1 MWRQCLV
8 AGFPAH
14 VLLSPELEGGSS
26 FATRTGLLVFS
37 SHKWSGIINKSA
49 ASLNWQRARIL
60 IAVPPYIW
68 SEMLR
73 WWKAYSSV
81 CVCVC
86 VLQCQGISLCSPSAA
101 ELSTGCPSAA
111 RLGSSPGSQGILHTS
126 APLAPGLHREQAL
139 ALVRSEPLLW
149 LFRIQH
155 GNSSWA
161 VYNCLPLTCRCINW
175 LQSLSIQN
183 LGAC

>member
-37 SHKWSGIINKSA
+37 LHKGSGIINKSA

-81 CVCVC
+81 CVCVF
-86 VLQCQGISLCSPSAA
+86 CSAREFLSAA
-101 ELSTGCPSAA
+101 QVQLSWAQAA
-111 RLGSSPGSQGILHTS
+111 RVQ
-126 APLAPGLHREQAL
+126 PGLGAALDPREFSTPLHRWPQACIES
-139 ALVRSEPLLW
+139 RPLPW
-149 LFRIQH
+149 
-155 GNSSWA
+155 WD
-161 VYNCLPLTCRCINW
+161 
-175 LQSLSIQN
+175 QN
-183 LGAC
+183 LSFGCLESSLAIPPGLCTIVSPWLVIALIGSNPSLYKT